1 MNGRMW
7 NIGNNDSLERIFFLP
22 QNIRNLNLSCIAEFY
37 EMMKCDW
44 MLYDIYFFNITSMM
58 QPGQWNISGGIG
70 FKIYPIL
77 NGRINIPESNAS
89 SILLR
94 CMLFYMDSRI
104 DLHEWKDEE
113 RVWNA
118 SSLDGKI
125 TIATVFLYRLCI
137 SYPPV
142 GKIFLEYD
150 WNCWV
155 HFWIMVIIL

>member
-1 MNGRMW
+1 MEECEILEITILSKEFFSSLKTFEILIYLVLLNFTKWW
-7 NIGNNDSLERIFFLP
+7 NVIECYMIYIFL
-22 QNIRNLNLSCIAEFY
+22 ILRLWCNLVSE
-37 EMMKCDW
+37 
-44 MLYDIYFFNITSMM
+44 
-58 QPGQWNISGGIG
+58 ISVGGIG

-125 TIATVFLYRLCI
+125 TIANVFLYRLCI

>member
-1 MNGRMW
+1 MEECEILEITILSKEFFSSLKTFEILIYLVLLNFTKWW
-7 NIGNNDSLERIFFLP
+7 NVIGCYMIYIFL
-22 QNIRNLNLSCIAEFY
+22 ILRLWCNLVSE
-37 EMMKCDW
+37 
-44 MLYDIYFFNITSMM
+44 
-58 QPGQWNISGGIG
+58 ISVGGIG

-125 TIATVFLYRLCI
+125 TIANVFLYRLCI

>member
-1 MNGRMW
+1 MYCWILRNDEMW
-7 NIGNNDSLERIFFLP
+7 LDAIWYIFFL
-22 QNIRNLNLSCIAEFY
+22 ILRLWCNLVSE
-37 EMMKCDW
+37 
-44 MLYDIYFFNITSMM
+44 
-58 QPGQWNISGGIG
+58 ISVGGIG

-125 TIATVFLYRLCI
+125 TIANVFLYRLCI

-155 HFWIMVIIL
+155 HFWIMIIIL